1 MDYKWY
7 FGKMT
12 EDGFIYL
19 HSLPI
24 EEVAVMDKDVAAT
37 VQQVYDEVYNDK
49 SDGSSD

>member
-7 FGKMT
+7 FGRVT
-12 EDGFIYL
+12 DEGFEFL

-24 EEVAVMDKDVAAT
+24 EEVAVMDKEVAAT

-49 SDGSSD
+49 ANESSS